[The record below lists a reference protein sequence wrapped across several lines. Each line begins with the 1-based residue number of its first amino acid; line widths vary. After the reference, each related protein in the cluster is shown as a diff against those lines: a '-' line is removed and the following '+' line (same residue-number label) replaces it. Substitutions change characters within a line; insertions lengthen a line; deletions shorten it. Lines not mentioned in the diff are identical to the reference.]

1 MTSLSLPTVLQFPGA
16 VPPRRSGRSRRLP
29 SLIWLVPVLAVLVAA
44 WLGARSLWQR
54 GSTVTITFATAEGL
68 EAHRTTIRYKNVDL
82 GTVTEIE
89 LLDDHSGVRVTAEL
103 SRRAAPLLVDDA
115 RFWVVRP
122 RVSAAGVTGIGTLL
136 SGAHIGFDAGV
147 SPRKRHAFTGLEAPP
162 STIAGQRGRRFVLR
176 ADSIGSLDVGAPL
189 YLRRFQV
196 GRVTR
201 VDLGAQAAGVV
212 LEVFVD
218 APYDRHVTTNTRF
231 WNASGVDVTV
241 TGRGIKLDTQSIAS
255 VLAGGIA
262 FQVPAGAVAGE
273 PAVEGAAF
281 ELYARAETAL
291 RNPGHTTDRYR
302 LLFEQSVRGLA
313 VGAPVELF
321 GFEVGE
327 VSEVVLDL
335 DTRTARARTM
345 VAIAITPARLP
356 GGASR
361 PLFDSLVARGL
372 RAQLRTEN
380 IITGQRYVAFD
391 YVPRARR
398 LRLAPDQL
406 PTVEGGADDLQGA
419 LTRLVTKLEKVPVA
433 ELAQEGTLAARE
445 LRRTLEGTSR
455 FVDQLDRDLVPKMET
470 LMGRAGAALT
480 SVEQTMS
487 PEAPLQH
494 ELRSTLRDL
503 SGAGHAVRTLAEY
516 LERHPESLI
525 RGKKE
530 D

>member
-1 MTSLSLPTVLQFPGA
+1 MTSFGLPSTTLEFPA
-16 VPPRRSGRSRRLP
+16 PRRPPRRTRRLP
-29 SLIWLVPVLAVLVAA
+29 SPIWLVPVLALAVAA
-44 WLGARSLWQR
+44 WLGARALWQR
-54 GSTVTITFATAEGL
+54 GTTITITFATAEGL
-68 EAHRTTIRYKNVDL
+68 EPHRTTIKYKNVDL
-82 GTVTEIE
+82 GMVTAVE
-89 LLDDHSGVRVTAEL
+89 LLDDRSGVLVTAEL
-103 SRRAAPLLVDDA
+103 SPRAAPLLVEDA

-122 RVSAAGVTGIGTLL
+122 RVSPAGVTGIGTLL
-136 SGAHIGFDAGV
+136 TGAHIGFDAGV
-147 SPRKRHAFTGLEAPP
+147 SPRKRQSFTGLESPP
-162 STIAGQRGRRFVLR
+162 TTIAGQRGRRFVLR
-176 ADSIGSLDVGAPL
+176 ADNIGSLDVGAPL

-201 VDLGAQAAGVV
+201 VELDPGASGVV

-218 APYDRHVTTNTRF
+218 APHDRHVTANTRF
-231 WNASGVDVTV
+231 WNASGVDITV

-262 FQVPAGAVAGE
+262 FQVPVGGEGGAPVA
-273 PAVEGAAF
+273 EGATF
-281 ELYARAETAL
+281 ELFARAEAAL
-291 RNPGHTTDRYR
+291 RNPGTTVDRYR
-302 LLFEQSVRGLA
+302 LVFDQSARGLA

-327 VSEVVLDL
+327 VEKVILDL
-335 DTRTARARTM
+335 DTRRARARTV
-345 VAIAITPARLP
+345 VAIAVQPDRLP
-356 GGASR
+356 GRASR
-361 PLFDSLVARGL
+361 PLFDGLVVRGL

-380 IITGQRYVAFD
+380 VLTGQRYVAFD
-391 YVPRARR
+391 YVPGARSV
-398 LRLAPDQL
+398 RLAPDEL

-419 LTRLVTKLEKVPVA
+419 LTRLVTKLEKVPIA

-445 LRRTLEGTSR
+445 MRRTFEGTSR
-455 FVDQLDRDLVPKMET
+455 FMDQLDRELMPQMT
-470 LMGRAGAALT
+470 MLMGRAGNALT